1 MRRFCLSA
9 RLPKF
14 EMTLDLAK
22 AIRLFDKDAEILI
35 REGKNINGDFVFRAE
50 FDIRNAK
57 VRYSDLE
64 LMFKNSVEKVGGA
77 LLN

>member
-1 MRRFCLSA
+1 
-9 RLPKF
+9 
-14 EMTLDLAK
+14 MTLDLAK

>member
-1 MRRFCLSA
+1 
-9 RLPKF
+9 
-14 EMTLDLAK
+14 MTLDLAK
-22 AIRLFDKDAEILI
+22 AIRLFDKDAEISI

-50 FDIRNAK
+50 FDIRHAK